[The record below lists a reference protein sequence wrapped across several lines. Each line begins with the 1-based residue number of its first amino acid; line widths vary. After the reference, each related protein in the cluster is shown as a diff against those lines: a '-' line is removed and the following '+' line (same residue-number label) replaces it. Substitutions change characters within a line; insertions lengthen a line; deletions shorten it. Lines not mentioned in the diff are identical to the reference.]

1 MRATSSTPTTRRT
14 GSPQINDGALNK
26 IVYTLDNAGNRTAEN
41 TYDPSNALR
50 RTHTRIFN
58 TLNQLWKDVNAAGTA
73 NVTTTFGYDNN
84 GNQTTVNA
92 PFRETVRASTTSS
105 IA

>member
-1 MRATSSTPTTRRT
+1 M
-14 GSPQINDGALNK
+14 
-26 IVYTLDNAGNRTAEN
+26 GNRTAEN

-50 RTHTRIFN
+50 RTHTRVFN

-73 NVTTTFGYDNN
+73 ASPRFGYDNN
-84 GNQTTVNA
+84 GNQTTINA
-92 PFRETVRASTTSS
+92 PLVAQQHERCTTSS